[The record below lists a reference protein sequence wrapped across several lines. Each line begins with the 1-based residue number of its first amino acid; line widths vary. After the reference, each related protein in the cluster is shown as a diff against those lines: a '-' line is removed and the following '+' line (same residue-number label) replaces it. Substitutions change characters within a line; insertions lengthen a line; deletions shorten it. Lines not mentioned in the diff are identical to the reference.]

1 MGIREIFFPAPRAVI
16 LPAECL
22 AITLRLENDYFIG
35 KSDEDLEEMKRT
47 KNLPEWVLPRF
58 PLTDQHVKE
67 HLKKNEILR
76 NRELAWV
83 YRCTQEFSVEFRQRL
98 ASGTI
103 KSIRGKD
110 RSLHPLQAQ
119 PLCLRHHPLDAV
131 LLPGWRNPPGQQ
143 EERGRRRRAPV

>member
-22 AITLRLENDYFIG
+22 GITLRNENDYFIG

-58 PLTDQHVKE
+58 PLTDQYVKE

-76 NRELAWV
+76 NRKLAWV
-83 YRCTQEFSVEFRQRL
+83 YR
-98 ASGTI
+98 
-103 KSIRGKD
+103 
-110 RSLHPLQAQ
+110 RSFQ
-119 PLCLRHHPLDAV
+119 
-131 LLPGWRNPPGQQ
+131 
-143 EERGRRRRAPV
+143 